1 VSLSPPSDGT
11 VHVFGRVND
20 QKLAHIFLRDLAAVF
35 SQEVTKKGFLISE
48 NDLPLLESL
57 FHGKLENLENI
68 KTDRPLNWLKRF
80 FSIEDKS
87 AQADKLYKLK
97 ELQVPGSLETLLNR
111 NGILFAQGL
120 GDWQAYP
127 VVHGRTE
134 EPLHIKLS
142 PEEWVKTPSAR
153 PIVQKLLKFEG
164 LPYKPVT
171 KHDEGVVSA
180 VIWALSTSQGRTRDV
195 IRFFPIAE
203 LRDVID

>member
-1 VSLSPPSDGT
+1 M
-11 VHVFGRVND
+11 
-20 QKLAHIFLRDLAAVF
+20 
-35 SQEVTKKGFLISE
+35 
-48 NDLPLLESL
+48 
-57 FHGKLENLENI
+57 
-68 KTDRPLNWLKRF
+68 
-80 FSIEDKS
+80 
-87 AQADKLYKLK
+87 
-97 ELQVPGSLETLLNR
+97 PGSLETLLNR

-142 PEEWVKTPSAR
+142 PEEWVKSPSAR

-171 KHDEGVVSA
+171 KQDEGVVSA

-203 LRDVID
+203 LRDFID